1 MKDIFNNMIIYT
13 VIMFF
18 LVFLIGIYGIVKTDY
33 FYPIV
38 EENFLNEN
46 LTPNATLTAYT
57 ELKEDFLFTENP
69 MLIIVNYV
77 GMFGLALL
85 FYSAWNSGY
94 NTRYYNISEIMINY
108 VLLFI
113 VIFYIVVLVINY
125 LINIFVNQLLL
136 VLFSDILNQIY
147 SFNLFYN
154 YFIGIFLICVFISFI
169 GNQIRYY
176 KAIDV

>member
-1 MKDIFNNMIIYT
+1 MKQIFNNMIIYT

-18 LVFLIGIYGIVKTDY
+18 LVFLIGIFGIAKSE
-33 FYPIV
+33 FFFPIV

-46 LTPNATLTAYT
+46 ITPNATLTAYT
-57 ELKEDFLFTENP
+57 EFKDDWLFTENP
-69 MLIIVNYV
+69 MIEIVNYI
-77 GMFGLALL
+77 GMFGLGML
-85 FYSAWNSGY
+85 FIYAWKSGY

-113 VIFYIVVLVINY
+113 LIFYIVVLVMNY

-169 GNQIRYY
+169 ANQVRYY
-176 KAIDV
+176 RVIDV